1 MVIHAKLFL
10 LFCAVKYVK
19 FGMGQPQLHK
29 IHWYIPSKKL
39 IEFAA
44 LLIYYKQYKYPEF
57 RNQRFFF
64 QPSQILLR
72 PAAPLPYRG
81 WTPTRTEAFLSPLFL
96 RNAACHISGFGASLL
111 FLVELACP
119 GARSGSGD
127 EI

>member
-1 MVIHAKLFL
+1 MVMHAELFPSSR
-10 LFCAVKYVK
+10 AVKHMK
-19 FGMGQPQLHK
+19 FGMGQLQLHK

-72 PAAPLPYRG
+72 PAAPLPYRVRA
-81 WTPTRTEAFLSPLFL
+81 PARTEAGDMTCS
-96 RNAACHISGFGASLL
+96 IS
-111 FLVELACP
+111 
-119 GARSGSGD
+119 R
-127 EI
+127 